1 MIKYKDLKKGD
12 KILTKQLGTPVSGK
26 LLESVKQGRGLKKIV
41 LIFSNAKEIGLFSE
55 SGSVYARD
63 ILKVKR
69 DGQWME
75 VTGAPALII
84 IHKLRWLRGSGSVI
98 KRPSSTWPPTSS
110 AVKMYVPKA
119 FKDVQQLV

>member
-12 KILTKQLGTPVSGK
+12 KILTKQLGAPVSGE
-26 LLESVKQGRGLKKIV
+26 LLESPKQGRGLKNII

-55 SGSVYARD
+55 AGSVYARD

-75 VTGAPALII
+75 VTGAPA
-84 IHKLRWLRGSGSVI
+84 
-98 KRPSSTWPPTSS
+98 
-110 AVKMYVPKA
+110 
-119 FKDVQQLV
+119 